1 MKPHLTIKLT
11 DLLKNAR
18 ELDNARQIL
27 QAQEAHQLRDYAV
40 ERTRR
45 VRQNVKRR
53 LATAIKHGDQAAV
66 STLSNLAERL

>member
-18 ELDNARQIL
+18 ELDQARQVL
-27 QAQEAHQLRDYAV
+27 QAREAHQLRDYAV

-45 VRQNVKRR
+45 VRQNVNRR
-53 LATAIKHGDQAAV
+53 LATATKRGDEAAV
-66 STLSNLAERL
+66 KVLSNLSERL